1 MGVSWDGDMHGSMP
15 PCPLGSP
22 QVVLTHFLPYKYLG
36 IMIPIIVCA
45 RSLARAS
52 TIAGVHHRLRPPSLA
67 STIAAVLSNT
77 LQFGAYRRRRRH
89 CSHRA

>member
-36 IMIPIIVCA
+36 TNDTDYCV
-45 RSLARAS
+45 RSELGAC
-52 TIAGVHHRLRPPSLA
+52 VHHRLRPPSLA
-67 STIAAVLSNT
+67 STIACV
-77 LQFGAYRRRRRH
+77 H
-89 CSHRA
+89 HRLRPPSLRF